1 MVTWWKK
8 GAILVLFL
16 VIIFTIAALNLR
28 SLYSIIAGN
37 IGWNPSKIESTY
49 NDNFYSKMSYIN
61 LQGVLANL
69 MGQKILNGVIK
80 GDNGKLNFLWAVD
93 YEFDEKDESKKVEKV
108 IAILKHAQRGGSKVL
123 YVQRPWAVSNL
134 PYGKHFEYNMQYD
147 YWCKSIKTAGIPVLD
162 LRTSMEDKLDFFTTD
177 HHWKT
182 ESAYYATANIIGE
195 INRIYDFNL
204 TDYKSDFFNERN
216 YIKRN
221 YKDSFL
227 GAEGVRTG
235 NYFAGKDD
243 FEIIYPKFDTKFL
256 FQQYSKGDMYWE
268 KEGDYR
274 SVFIAQELLN
284 DETYLNKYNS
294 HAYGAYNEN
303 RVKNEKSNNNL
314 KALIIAD
321 SFARPQLGLYSLCF
335 KETRYLDPQEGRYT
349 DSYVEYIDEYQ
360 PDVVILMFPGDGT
373 FKKI

>member
-1 MVTWWKK
+1 M
-8 GAILVLFL
+8 
-16 VIIFTIAALNLR
+16 R
-28 SLYSIIAGN
+28 PLY
-37 IGWNPSKIESTY
+37 
-49 NDNFYSKMSYIN
+49 
-61 LQGVLANL
+61 
-69 MGQKILNGVIK
+69 
-80 GDNGKLNFLWAVD
+80 
-93 YEFDEKDESKKVEKV
+93 
-108 IAILKHAQRGGSKVL
+108 
-123 YVQRPWAVSNL
+123 
-134 PYGKHFEYNMQYD
+134 
-147 YWCKSIKTAGIPVLD
+147 
-162 LRTSMEDKLDFFTTD
+162 
-177 HHWKT
+177 
-182 ESAYYATANIIGE
+182 
-195 INRIYDFNL
+195 
-204 TDYKSDFFNERN
+204 
-216 YIKRN
+216 
-221 YKDSFL
+221 
-227 GAEGVRTG
+227 RTG

-274 SVFIAQELLN
+274 SVFIDQELLN

-349 DSYVEYIDEYQ
+349 DSYVEYIDRYQ

>member
-1 MVTWWKK
+1 MAAWWKK
-8 GAILVLFL
+8 GALPVLFL

-49 NDNFYSKMSYIN
+49 NDNFYNKMSYIN

-123 YVQRPWAVSNL
+123 YVQRPWAVSKM

-274 SVFIAQELLN
+274 SVFIDQELLN

-349 DSYVEYIDEYQ
+349 DSYVEYIDRYQ

>member
-1 MVTWWKK
+1 MLNWWKK
-8 GAILVLFL
+8 AAIPILFL
-16 VIIFTIAALNLR
+16 IIIFAGAVLNAGN
-28 SLYSIIAGN
+28 LYSTITGS
-37 IGWNPSKIESTY
+37 IGWEPSKIENTY
-49 NDNFYSKMSYIN
+49 NDNFYSKMSYID
-61 LQGVLANL
+61 LQGALANL

-93 YEFDEKDESKKVEKV
+93 YVFDENDEAEKVEKV
-108 IAILKHAQRGGSKVL
+108 VAILKYAKKKGSKVL
-123 YVQRPWAVSNL
+123 YVQRPWAISDM
-134 PYGKHFEYNMQYD
+134 PYGKHFEYTTQYD
-147 YWCKSIKTAGIPVLD
+147 YWCKNIKAAGIPVFD
-162 LRTSMEDKLDFFTTD
+162 LRALKEGSLDFFTTD

-182 ESAYYATANIIGE
+182 ESAYSATANIIGE
-195 INRIYDFNL
+195 LNRLYDYSL
-204 TDYKSDFFNERN
+204 TDYEGDFFNKSN
-216 YIKRN
+216 YREKT

-243 FEIIYPKFDTKFL
+243 FEVIYPKFETEFL
-256 FQQYSKGDMYWE
+256 FQQYSEGEMYWE

-274 SVFIAQELLN
+274 SVFIDQELLN
-284 DETYLNKYNS
+284 DGAYLNKYNA

-303 RVKNEKSNNNL
+303 RVKNRNAKNSL

-349 DSYVEYIDEYQ
+349 DSYIKYMDKYR
-360 PDVVILMFPGDGT
+360 PDIVILMFPGDGT
-373 FKKI
+373 FKQI